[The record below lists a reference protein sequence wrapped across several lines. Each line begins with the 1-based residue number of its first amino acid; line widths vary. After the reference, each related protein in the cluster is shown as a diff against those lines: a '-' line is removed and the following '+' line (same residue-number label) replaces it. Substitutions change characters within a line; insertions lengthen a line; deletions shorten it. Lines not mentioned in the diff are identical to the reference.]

1 MSHEATARAYYR
13 AIDDAAYDDL
23 AALLAPEFV
32 HERPDRTLSGRESF
46 LRFMREE
53 RPRTDTEH
61 RIDVVYVESAGDDG
75 GGFDADAAAGEIAVR
90 GRLFGDE
97 DGVLFGFVDAFEF
110 ASADPDAAVAHLTT
124 YTD

>member
-13 AIDDAAYDDL
+13 AIDDGDYGSLADL
-23 AALLAPEFV
+23 LSPEFV

-46 LRFMREE
+46 LEFMREE

-61 RIDVVYVESAGDDG
+61 RVDAVYASVDVATDP
-75 GGFDADAAAGEIAVR
+75 AAPEVVVR
-90 GRLFGDE
+90 GRLLND
-97 DGVLFGFVDAFEF
+97 DGGTLFDFVDVFEF
-110 ASADPDAAVAHLTT
+110 ASTDPDATAAHLTT